1 VSVMPPPV
9 TCSDFDTDSA
19 ELALGLLTDP
29 RRSALVEHAVA
40 CRRCQARLD
49 DLVAVGDRLVLLAP
63 QVDPPAGFETRA
75 LSRMGGPVA
84 ADLRWA
90 RRSRILTGVAALVA
104 TLALGMLVGR
114 LVSSPGATTVDR
126 VAAIHNAAGDV
137 VGDAHL
143 ENAPRP
149 HILVSVLRAPTKPGV
164 RTCELQRPD
173 GSWVVVGT
181 WTAEELSTGVW
192 AVALDPALLRAQ
204 AMRVT
209 NEDGALL
216 ATARFAAA

>member
-1 VSVMPPPV
+1 MSVMPVPV

-29 RRSALVEHAVA
+29 RRNALVDHAVA

-90 RRSRILTGVAALVA
+90 RRFRILTGAAALVA
-104 TLALGMLVGR
+104 VLALGMLVGR
-114 LVSSPGATTVDR
+114 LVSNPTTTTVDR
-126 VAAIHNAAGDV
+126 VAAIHNAAGDE
-137 VGDAHL
+137 VGDVHL
-143 ENAPRP
+143 VDVPRP
-149 HILVSVLRAPTKPGV
+149 HILVSVLRPPTKPGV

-181 WTAEELSTGVW
+181 WTADELHTGVW
-192 AVALDPALLRAQ
+192 AVALDPALLHAQ

-209 NEDGALL
+209 NDDGALV